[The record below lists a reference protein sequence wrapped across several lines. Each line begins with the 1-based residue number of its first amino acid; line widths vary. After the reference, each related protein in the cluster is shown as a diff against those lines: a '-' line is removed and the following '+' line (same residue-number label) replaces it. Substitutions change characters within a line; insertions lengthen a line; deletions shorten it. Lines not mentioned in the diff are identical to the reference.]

1 MIDRLIDLL
10 ATSAKL
16 FWPIA
21 VVDEFEGAVVLRLGT
36 FSRDLAPG
44 WHWIWPFAIDR
55 VLTCWTCIQTVDLEP
70 QSLTTANGQAVVVR
84 ATVVYVIDDART
96 HLLKVASAGGVIE
109 DAATGSV
116 SDYIMGRTWEQLQAK
131 DLAHEIGKEIRRK
144 AKEFGVAVRGVYLK
158 DFQRCRSIRILG
170 KQ

>member
-21 VVDEFEGAVVLRLGT
+21 VVDEFEGGLVLRLGK
-36 FSRDLAPG
+36 FARDLGPG
-44 WHWIWPFAIDR
+44 WHWVWPFAIDR

-70 QSLTTANGQAVVVR
+70 QSLTTADGQAVVVR
-84 ATVVYVIDDART
+84 ATVVYQIDDPRT

-131 DLAHEIGKEIRRK
+131 DLAHELGKDIRRK
-144 AKEFGVAVRGVYLK
+144 ARVFGVSVHQVYLK
-158 DFQRCRSIRILG
+158 DFQRCRSIRLLG